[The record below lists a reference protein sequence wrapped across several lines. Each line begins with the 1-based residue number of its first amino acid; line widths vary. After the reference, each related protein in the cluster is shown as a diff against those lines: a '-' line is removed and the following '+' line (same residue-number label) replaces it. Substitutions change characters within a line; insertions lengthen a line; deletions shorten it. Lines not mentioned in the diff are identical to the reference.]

1 MDIKIKI
8 NTKVSYLSSIFDAS
22 IILLFFFYKALIAY
36 LIHRELYGGG
46 LDTLVLLRA
55 SIAGIMFLLIILFI
69 QFMKIKD
76 LKSQRTIL
84 RGVFVGWTTVFIIL
98 LVIKTSSIYFVILT
112 GLLSLI
118 VLMNLFSLIDQIK
131 EEKNT
136 LTDKEIYLL
145 QKLAKKKIVLFRV
158 NIYFYY

>member
-1 MDIKIKI
+1 MNFKIKIKP
-8 NTKVSYLSSIFDAS
+8 KVAYLISICTAL
-22 IILLFFFYKALIAY
+22 IILLFFSYKAVIAY

-55 SIAGIMFLLIILFI
+55 SIAGIMFLLILLFI
-69 QFMKIKD
+69 QFMKIND

-84 RGVFVGWTTVFIIL
+84 RGIFIGWTSVFIALIVL
-98 LVIKTSSIYFVILT
+98 NLSSIYFILLT
-112 GLLSLI
+112 GLSSLI
-118 VLMNLFSLIDQIK
+118 ILVTLFSLIDQIK

-145 QKLAKKKIVLFRV
+145 QKLAKKK
-158 NIYFYY
+158 

>member
-8 NTKVSYLSSIFDAS
+8 NTKVSYLSSIFAAS
-22 IILLFFFYKALIAY
+22 IILLFFSYKALIAY

-84 RGVFVGWTTVFIIL
+84 RGIFVGCTTVFIIL
-98 LVIKTSSIYFVILT
+98 LIIKTSSIYFIILT

-118 VLMNLFSLIDQIK
+118 VLMNLFSLKDQIE

-145 QKLAKKKIVLFRV
+145 QKLAKKK
-158 NIYFYY
+158 

>member
-8 NTKVSYLSSIFDAS
+8 STKVSYISSIFAVS
-22 IILLFFFYKALIAY
+22 IILLFFSYKAVIAF
-36 LIHRELYGGG
+36 LIHKELYGGG

-55 SIAGIMFLLIILFI
+55 SIAGIMFLLILLFI

-84 RGVFVGWTTVFIIL
+84 RGIFIGWTSVFIIL
-98 LVIKTSSIYFVILT
+98 LVVNLSSIYFVVLT
-112 GLLSLI
+112 GISSLI
-118 VLMNLFSLIDQIK
+118 VLLTLFSLIDQIK

-145 QKLAKKKIVLFRV
+145 QKLAKKK
-158 NIYFYY
+158 

>member
-1 MDIKIKI
+1 MNFKLKIKP
-8 NTKVSYLSSIFDAS
+8 KVAYLTSIFSAL
-22 IILLFFFYKALIAY
+22 IILFFFSYKAVIAY

-46 LDTLVLLRA
+46 IDTLVLLRA
-55 SIAGIMFLLIILFI
+55 SIAGIMFLLILLFI

-84 RGVFVGWTTVFIIL
+84 RGMFVGWTSVFITLI
-98 LVIKTSSIYFVILT
+98 VIKLSSIYFILLT
-112 GLLSLI
+112 GASSLI
-118 VLMNLFSLIDQIK
+118 ILVVLFSLIDQIK

-145 QKLAKKKIVLFRV
+145 QKLAKKK
-158 NIYFYY
+158 

>member
-8 NTKVSYLSSIFDAS
+8 STKVSYVISIFAAS
-22 IILLFFFYKALIAY
+22 VILLFFSYKAIIAF
-36 LIHRELYGGG
+36 LIHKELYGGG

-55 SIAGIMFLLIILFI
+55 SIAGIMFLLILLFI

-84 RGVFVGWTTVFIIL
+84 RGIFVGWTSVFIIL
-98 LVIKTSSIYFVILT
+98 LVVNLSSIYFIIMT
-112 GLLSLI
+112 GALSLI
-118 VLMNLFSLIDQIK
+118 VLVTLFSLIDQIK

-145 QKLAKKKIVLFRV
+145 QKLAKKK
-158 NIYFYY
+158 

>member
-1 MDIKIKI
+1 MDLKLKIKP
-8 NTKVSYLSSIFDAS
+8 KVAYLVS
-22 IILLFFFYKALIAY
+22 IITALIILFFFSYKAVIAY

-55 SIAGIMFLLIILFI
+55 SIAGIMFLLILLFI

-84 RGVFVGWTTVFIIL
+84 RGIFIGWTSVFVALIIL
-98 LVIKTSSIYFVILT
+98 KLSSIYFTLLT
-112 GLLSLI
+112 GFSSLI
-118 VLMNLFSLIDQIK
+118 ILITLFSLIDQIK

-136 LTDKEIYLL
+136 LTEKEIYLL
-145 QKLAKKKIVLFRV
+145 QKLAKKK
-158 NIYFYY
+158 

>member
-1 MDIKIKI
+1 MDIKIKV
-8 NTKVSYLSSIFDAS
+8 NTKISFISSIIVAS

-36 LIHRELYGGG
+36 LIHKELYGGG

-55 SIAGIMFLLIILFI
+55 SIAGIMLLLILLFI

-76 LKSQRTIL
+76 LKSQRTII
-84 RGVFVGWTTVFIIL
+84 RGIFIGWTSVFLIL
-98 LVIKTSSIYFVILT
+98 LIINQSSIYFLVLT
-112 GLLSLI
+112 GLLPLI
-118 VLMNLFSLIDQIK
+118 ILFNLFSLEDQIK

-145 QKLAKKKIVLFRV
+145 QKLAKKK
-158 NIYFYY
+158 

>member
-8 NTKVSYLSSIFDAS
+8 NTNISYLSSIIAAS
-22 IILLFFFYKALIAY
+22 LILLFFSYKAVIAY

-46 LDTLVLLRA
+46 LDTLVLLRS
-55 SIAGIMFLLIILFI
+55 SIAGIMFLLILLFI

-84 RGVFVGWTTVFIIL
+84 RGIFIAWTSVFIIL
-98 LVIKTSSIYFVILT
+98 LIINISSVYFIILT

-118 VLMNLFSLIDQIK
+118 VLINLISLIDQIK

-145 QKLAKKKIVLFRV
+145 QKLAKKK
-158 NIYFYY
+158 

>member
-8 NTKVSYLSSIFDAS
+8 NTKVSYLSSIFAAS
-22 IILLFFFYKALIAY
+22 IILLFFSYKALIAY

-84 RGVFVGWTTVFIIL
+84 RGIFAGWTTVFIIL
-98 LVIKTSSIYFVILT
+98 LIIKTSSIYFIILT

-118 VLMNLFSLIDQIK
+118 VLINLFSLIDQIK

-145 QKLAKKKIVLFRV
+145 QKLAKKK
-158 NIYFYY
+158 

>member
-8 NTKVSYLSSIFDAS
+8 NTKVSYLSSIFVAS
-22 IILLFFFYKALIAY
+22 IILLFFSYKALIAY

-84 RGVFVGWTTVFIIL
+84 RGIFVGWTTVFIIL
-98 LVIKTSSIYFVILT
+98 LIIKTSSIYFIILT

-118 VLMNLFSLIDQIK
+118 VLINLFSLIDQIK

-145 QKLAKKKIVLFRV
+145 QKLAKKK
-158 NIYFYY
+158 

>member
-1 MDIKIKI
+1 MKIKLNI
-8 NTKVSYLSSIFDAS
+8 KPKIAYLTSIFTAI
-22 IILLFFFYKALIAY
+22 IILLFFSYKAVIAY

-55 SIAGIMFLLIILFI
+55 SIAGIMLLLILLFI
-69 QFMKIKD
+69 QFMKIID

-84 RGVFVGWTTVFIIL
+84 RGIFIGWTSVFVSMIVL
-98 LVIKTSSIYFVILT
+98 KLSSIYFIFLT
-112 GLLSLI
+112 GLSSLI
-118 VLMNLFSLIDQIK
+118 ILVTLFSLIDQIK

-145 QKLAKKKIVLFRV
+145 QKLAKKK
-158 NIYFYY
+158 

>member
-8 NTKVSYLSSIFDAS
+8 STKVSYVISIFAAS
-22 IILLFFFYKALIAY
+22 VILLFFSYKAIIAF
-36 LIHRELYGGG
+36 LIHKELYGGG

-55 SIAGIMFLLIILFI
+55 SIAGIMFLLILLFI

-84 RGVFVGWTTVFIIL
+84 RGIFVGWTSVFIIL
-98 LVIKTSSIYFVILT
+98 LVVNLSSIYFIIIT
-112 GLLSLI
+112 GASSLI
-118 VLMNLFSLIDQIK
+118 VLVTLFSLIDQIK

-145 QKLAKKKIVLFRV
+145 QKLAKKK
-158 NIYFYY
+158 

>member
-1 MDIKIKI
+1 MNFKIKIKP
-8 NTKVSYLSSIFDAS
+8 KVAYLTSICTAL
-22 IILLFFFYKALIAY
+22 IILLFFSYKAVIAY

-55 SIAGIMFLLIILFI
+55 SIAGIMFLLILLFI
-69 QFMKIKD
+69 QFMKIND

-84 RGVFVGWTTVFIIL
+84 RGIFIGWTSVFIALI
-98 LVIKTSSIYFVILT
+98 VIKLSSIYFILLT
-112 GLLSLI
+112 GISSLI
-118 VLMNLFSLIDQIK
+118 ILVTLFSLIDQIK

-145 QKLAKKKIVLFRV
+145 QKLAKKK
-158 NIYFYY
+158 